1 MQSPNTI
8 MPYFFIKCIVNKTKH
23 QTGYKSIS
31 IKTLMPE
38 TAKYISWKRVNLSKA
53 KTFWQ
58 TGFVSSTIKLSTTGL
73 IYHLRRSKTFFKYRS
88 SSISRCISC
97 KLMRLEVPNW
107 IVDNSDSKAIYIDRR
122 IFVDS
127 DSNDLIKLT
136 VSIFD

>member
-1 MQSPNTI
+1 
-8 MPYFFIKCIVNKTKH
+8 MPCFSTKCITTKTKH

-73 IYHLRRSKTFFKYRS
+73 IYHLRRSKTYQKTIPVKPLICKYKPMNPNQLFKYKAEVKPKPRG
-88 SSISRCISC
+88 SINYFISGIC
-97 KLMRLEVPNW
+97 GGLL
-107 IVDNSDSKAIYIDRR
+107 AY
-122 IFVDS
+122 
-127 DSNDLIKLT
+127 
-136 VSIFD
+136 